1 MKSLNYILIFAV
13 FSVAIFLITNSLS
26 FDAQTGDKQFDE
38 KLNEINKDALAD
50 LKAFKSN
57 VANFYQIDET
67 EVSNMMSVMEPA
79 EIILAIEVAKL
90 ANKPLTE
97 IVNLHRENKS
107 LGWNKILLSIG
118 IKKNST
124 EFNDLKQI
132 NMQEINQQE
141 TTISKK

>member
-1 MKSLNYILIFAV
+1 MKSLNYVLIFAV
-13 FSVAIFLITNSLS
+13 FSVAIFLITTSLS

-38 KLNEINKDALAD
+38 KLNELNKDALAD
-50 LKAFKSN
+50 LKTFKSN
-57 VANFYQIDET
+57 VATFYMIEEA

-79 EIILAIEVAKL
+79 EIILALEVAKL
-90 ANKPLTE
+90 TNKPLTE
-97 IVNLHRENKS
+97 IVNHYHENKA
-107 LGWNKILLSIG
+107 LGWNKILLSLG

-132 NMQEINQQE
+132 NAQDINQRE

>member
-13 FSVAIFLITNSLS
+13 FSVAIFLITTSLS

-57 VANFYQIDET
+57 VATFYLMEET
-67 EVSNMMSVMEPA
+67 EVSNMMSLMEPA
-79 EIILAIEVAKL
+79 EIILALELAKL
-90 ANKPLTE
+90 TNKPLRE
-97 IVNLHRENKS
+97 IVNHYHDHKA
-107 LGWNKILLSIG
+107 LGWNKILLSLG

-132 NMQEINQQE
+132 NAQDINQHE

>member
-57 VANFYQIDET
+57 VTKFYQIDET

-97 IVNLHRENKS
+97 IVNLHHENKT

>member
-1 MKSLNYILIFAV
+1 MKSLNYILLFAV

-97 IVNLHRENKS
+97 IVNLHHENKT